1 MRYDI
6 LQPSSSRMPSL
17 GKGTESIKILLKM
30 ASNDIQ
36 KPLVPMFFPI
46 LCAHISDAYFTSEH

>member
-6 LQPSSSRMPSL
+6 LQPSSSRMPCL
-17 GKGTESIKILLKM
+17 GKGTESIKNLLKM

-36 KPLVPMFFPI
+36 NPSFRCFSL
-46 LCAHISDAYFTSEH
+46 SFTRT